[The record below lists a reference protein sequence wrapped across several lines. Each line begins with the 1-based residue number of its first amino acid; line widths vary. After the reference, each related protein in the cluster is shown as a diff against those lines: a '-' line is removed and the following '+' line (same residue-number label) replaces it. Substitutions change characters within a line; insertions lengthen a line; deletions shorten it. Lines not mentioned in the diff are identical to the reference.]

1 MTHPVFVRC
10 TFSICF
16 ALASAAAQAQGA
28 AIFEGADHALGVRL
42 MAEHRCAACHAQKA
56 GGDGS
61 AIYRPDERIRTA
73 GALRGVV
80 EQCNTE
86 LSLGL
91 FPEEVTAVAAVLNKR
106 HYQFR

>member
-1 MTHPVFVRC
+1 MKPPFFRAV
-10 TFSICF
+10 IAIGL
-16 ALASAAAQAQGA
+16 ALASVAAPAQGA
-28 AIFEGADHALGVRL
+28 AIFDNADHALGVRL
-42 MAEHRCAACHAQKA
+42 MEEHRCAACHARKA

-86 LSLGL
+86 LGFGL
-91 FPEEVTAVAAVLNKR
+91 FPEEVTAIAAVLNKR